1 VYVWIW
7 RKLPGGL
14 VGKLLGSLLLLTGAV
29 AVLFL
34 WVFPYAEPRL
44 PFNQTTV
51 EDGGAEP
58 VATPSG

>member
-1 VYVWIW
+1 MYVWIW
-7 RKLPGGL
+7 RRLPGGV
-14 VGKLLGSLLLLTGAV
+14 VGKLLGSLLLLAGAV

-51 EDGGAEP
+51 EDGGGDP
-58 VATPSG
+58 VTGPSG